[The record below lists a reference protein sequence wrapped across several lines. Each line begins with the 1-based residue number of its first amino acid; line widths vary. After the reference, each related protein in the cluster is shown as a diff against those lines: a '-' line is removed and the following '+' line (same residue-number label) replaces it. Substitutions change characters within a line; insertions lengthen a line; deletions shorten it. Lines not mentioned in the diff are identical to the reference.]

1 MFPGAFCFPLQ
12 NLCFPRVRG
21 DVPLPGP
28 TATGVPRFSPRA
40 RGCSGRGPPG
50 SPGIHVFPACAGMFL
65 ACRADPNSPLGFPRV
80 RGDVPFATKEPALDV
95 RFSPRARGCSHS
107 LILLPDHPN
116 VFPACAGMFRWR
128 WRQKKLGRC
137 FPRVRGD
144 VPRLASTL
152 YTLDKFSP
160 RARGCSDG
168 YQTMLQGH
176 GVFPACAGMF
186 LKTSNNRARQTSFP
200 RVRGDVP
207 KLVPCEKLI
216 FQFSPRAR
224 GCSALP
230 SLPPSGMDVFPAC
243 AGMFRTAVLATK
255 IHSCFPRVRG
265 DVPPPAWR
273 PPALVLFSP
282 RARGC
287 SVLSQ
292 ARIAMQR
299 VFPACAGMFRSR
311 PTTKRPVR
319 LFSPRARG
327 CSLLPFSFV
336 RLRIVFP
343 ACAGMFRFPPRPRKL
358 HASFPRVRGD
368 VPSPNATGCKPKPF
382 SPRAR
387 GCSLLPFSFVRL
399 RIVFPACAGMF
410 P

>member
-243 AGMFRTAVLATK
+243 AGMFR
-255 IHSCFPRVRG
+255 
-265 DVPPPAWR
+265 
-273 PPALVLFSP
+273 
-282 RARGC
+282 
-287 SVLSQ
+287 
-292 ARIAMQR
+292 
-299 VFPACAGMFRSR
+299 SR